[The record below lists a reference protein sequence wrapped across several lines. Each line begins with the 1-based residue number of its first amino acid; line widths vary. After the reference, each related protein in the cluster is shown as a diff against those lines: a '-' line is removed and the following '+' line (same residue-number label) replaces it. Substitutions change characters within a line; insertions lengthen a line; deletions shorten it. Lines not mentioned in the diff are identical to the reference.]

1 MSTSLRV
8 ERRTSLAVLRL
19 DKPRG
24 NAIDE
29 PLAQELIASARE
41 LAAAADVRGVLLASA
56 HPKLFCPG
64 LDLVSLSSYGRHD
77 MRRFMLA
84 FGAAITAWYAFPKP
98 VVAAVSGAAVAG
110 GCILAMTADQRLLL
124 RGSPIGLNE
133 VKIGVPLPWSVAVLL
148 RSTVPPVS
156 IAKVALLGRNF
167 SDEEAV
173 AIGLADAVL
182 EAEGFEAGCLKVL
195 EEFAEKDSRAFG
207 RTKEY
212 LRSDALTEMRA
223 HEEVRIG
230 EFLDCWFSE
239 ATQARIQATVAAL
252 AARR

>member
-1 MSTSLRV
+1 MPTLRV
-8 ERRTSLAVLRL
+8 QRLEALAVLRL

-29 PLAQELIASARE
+29 PMAQELLAAARE

-64 LDLVSLSSYGRHD
+64 LDLVSLASYGRHD
-77 MRRFMLA
+77 MRRFMLG

-110 GCILAMTADQRLLL
+110 GCILAMTADQRLLR

-148 RSTVPPVS
+148 RSTVPPSS

-167 SDEEAV
+167 VDEEAV
-173 AIGLADAVL
+173 ATGLADAVL
-182 EAEGFEAGCLKVL
+182 EPEGFEAGCLKVL
-195 EEFAEKDSRAFG
+195 AEFAEKDGRAFG
-207 RTKEY
+207 KTKEY

-230 EFLDCWFSE
+230 EFLDCWFSA
-239 ATQARIQATVAAL
+239 ATQERIRATAASL
-252 AARR
+252 GSRA